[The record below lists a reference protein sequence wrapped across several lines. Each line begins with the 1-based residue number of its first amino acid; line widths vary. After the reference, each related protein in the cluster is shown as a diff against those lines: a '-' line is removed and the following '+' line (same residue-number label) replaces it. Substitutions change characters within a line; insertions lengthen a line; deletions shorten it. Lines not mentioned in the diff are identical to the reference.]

1 MTGKSPKSQTES
13 DLESAISAAIAS
25 AFPRLG
31 SSNIKHQIE
40 FTIRLGHAKTTTNGR
55 ESWIRRGRADILLTY
70 LDKPLAILELKKPAV
85 ALEADDGEQ
94 GLSYA
99 RLLPV
104 MAPFVV
110 VSNGKDSRIIET
122 FTGQSWTADTPDAK
136 AFEALVV
143 SAAKVAAGDRH
154 AAIATLMGSDPQ
166 VWTSAVAAASG
177 AGVAE
182 LTATA
187 DHPLRPF
194 GRLKVRRLATREVAR
209 KLAGGARLVL
219 VSGPPL
225 SGKTNVLEQLV
236 RMTNP
241 QVAGGLFLECGA
253 NEVFR
258 KVADLLAD
266 TLDWP
271 VDPENARTWM
281 RQVSRAGGPLLL
293 LAIDH
298 LDPENRDDVRMV
310 EDLTSG
316 TFGPALRV
324 VIGLDEDATRR
335 ALQSDDGRRESPIG
349 RRAAVVEVTDLAE
362 PEFRWA
368 LDALAA
374 LNMGIMEGGQHSPD
388 LRQPWLLQ
396 AMATRLCGIE
406 KREGIGV
413 FPAVPGLEILA
424 QARANFT
431 DPELRRRYGALA
443 RAVMTDAQDQSRP
456 YIMALQ
462 LTSRYF
468 VRRATLNA
476 TLHSADVDWLLRQG
490 YLTPSIADETIAIV
504 TIALPELLASELAR
518 HLAVELRAM
527 VHGDPKLA
535 AEWLAGAASNFLFG
549 DIVAAQAVL
558 DLASGNG
565 GRVPWALYDALSE
578 MAPVRE
584 AAHAGQHL
592 VGWVEGLGPLEIRP
606 QEDGSAIVTIAGED
620 HMVEEVGV
628 DAGSYA
634 NIHGWLILAQ
644 LASRRFVAEH
654 DGQQYRLDPEVLLL
668 VGTADFVLRQPRNDI
683 LMDSLPVHDTD
694 DGGQFVCHE
703 AGVVE
708 SVTQSILRYLN
719 SEPREDRDAFIQT
732 AMELDN
738 IYLTARIDIALRM
751 LVRST
756 VPDIAAWA
764 EQVLTST
771 VRPAFLRHVEDH

>member
-1 MTGKSPKSQTES
+1 MGKLPKSQTEA
-13 DLESAISAAIAS
+13 DLESTITAAIAS
-25 AFPRLG
+25 AFPRL
-31 SSNIKHQIE
+31 SSADISHQVE
-40 FTIRLGHAKTTTNGR
+40 FTIRLGHAKITANGR
-55 ESWIRRGRADILLTY
+55 ESWTKRGRADILLTY
-70 LDKPLAILELKKPAV
+70 LDQPLAILELKKPGV
-85 ALEADDGEQ
+85 ALDADDGEQ

-110 VSNGKDSRIIET
+110 VANGESSRIIET
-122 FTGQSWTADTPDAK
+122 FTGQPWTADTPDAK
-136 AFEALVV
+136 AFEALVA

-154 AAIATLMGSDPQ
+154 AAITTLMGSDPQ
-166 VWTSAVAAASG
+166 VWTSAVAAASR

-187 DHPLRPF
+187 EHPLRPF
-194 GRLKVRRLATREVAR
+194 GPLKVRRLATHEVAR
-209 KLAGGARLVL
+209 KLAAGARLVL

-236 RMTNP
+236 RMINP

-253 NEVFR
+253 GEVFR

-266 TLDWP
+266 TLNWP
-271 VDPENARTWM
+271 VDPEAARTWV

-293 LAIDH
+293 LAIDR
-298 LDPENRDDVRMV
+298 LDPEDRDDVRMV

-316 TFGPALRV
+316 AFGPALRV
-324 VIGLDEDATRR
+324 IIGLDEDATRR
-335 ALQSDDGRRESPIG
+335 ALQSADGRRESPIG
-349 RRAAVVEVTDLAE
+349 RRAEVVEVTDLAE

-374 LNMGIMEGGQHSPD
+374 LDMGIMEGGQHSPD
-388 LRQPWLLQ
+388 LRKPWLLQ
-396 AMATRLCGIE
+396 AMATRLSGI

-443 RAVMTDAQDQSRP
+443 RAITADAQDESKP
-456 YIMALQ
+456 YAMTLQ

-468 VRRATLNA
+468 VRRATLDV
-476 TLHSADVDWLLRQG
+476 TLQAADADWLLRQG
-490 YLTPSIADETIAIV
+490 YLTPSIADENIAIV

-527 VHGDPKLA
+527 VYDNPKLA

-565 GRVPWALYDALSE
+565 RVPWALYNALAE
-578 MAPVRE
+578 MTPLRE
-584 AAHAGQHL
+584 ATNVGQHL
-592 VGWVEGLGPLEIRP
+592 IGWVKGLGLVEIRP
-606 QEDGSAIVTIAGED
+606 QEDGSAIVTVDGED
-620 HMVEEVGV
+620 HTAEEVGG
-628 DAGSYA
+628 DAGSYV

-644 LASRRFVAEH
+644 LASRRFVVEH
-654 DGQQYRLDPEVLLL
+654 DGRQHRLDAEVLLL

-683 LMDSLPVHDTD
+683 LIDSLPVHDTD
-694 DGGQFVCHE
+694 DGGQFVCHT
-703 AGVVE
+703 AGIVE

-719 SEPREDRDAFIQT
+719 SEPPENRDAFIET
-732 AMELDN
+732 AMELDS
-738 IYLTARIDIALRM
+738 IYLTARLDIALRM
-751 LVRST
+751 LVRSAFSDT
-756 VPDIAAWA
+756 AAWA
-764 EQVLTST
+764 KQVLAST
-771 VRPAFLRHVEDH
+771 VRPALLRHIEDH